1 MADQLLRNNMRLA
14 RCRWHQLLG
23 RPGRQLLKSL
33 TNEHQFS
40 IANGD
45 LIWLERGW
53 YVTHTGLIRLARRS
67 RCVGIHTKLIQDF
80 CNPQTQ
86 RWAFEATV
94 YKSKTC
100 RGFSGYGDADPSN
113 VSFLVHGAE
122 MRVAETR
129 AVNRAL
135 RKAYGIGICSIEEI
149 GSVAAQPRK
158 LPENR
163 RNSHPNLPTEM
174 ATATRRCATAFAS
187 SFASINSIPTW
198 SRPMP
203 PTSAL

>member
-1 MADQLLRNNMRLA
+1 MPDQLLRNNMRLA
-14 RCRWHQLLG
+14 RSRWHSMLG
-23 RPGRQLLKSL
+23 RPGRQLLKAL

-67 RCVGIHTKLIQDF
+67 RCVGIHTKVVQDL

-100 RGFSGYGDADPSN
+100 RGFVGYGDADPSN

-122 MRVAETR
+122 MRGRRPGRSTGRCVKPTGLVSAPSRRSDLST
-129 AVNRAL
+129 
-135 RKAYGIGICSIEEI
+135 
-149 GSVAAQPRK
+149 
-158 LPENR
+158 NR
-163 RNSHPNLPTEM
+163 RNLPGSQRSFRHSLPTGTDR
-174 ATATRRCATAFAS
+174 AVPFAIDSAKS
-187 SFASINSIPTW
+187 SASISSIRTW
-198 SRPMP
+198 SSLTRL
-203 PTSAL
+203 TSAR